1 MKCCFFI
8 IFNACPKV
16 LAGLVVLTIACP
28 SGVPSFLDCKSCSTL
43 ATCCSSA
50 NVVGVLVSLAVFK
63 VASSSFAVITSCS
76 VTAVS
81 SKRFSIRGL
90 LRSSAFNSEATCLAS
105 SCKGIGSS
113 TGASST
119 GASSTATSVA
129 TAWGSTGLIVSSGAL
144 PASSPVSTTPT
155 GLPLISVVGPKRPWV
170 PPGVPYFCPPST
182 ASLIVVVPR
191 SIPASGASAFWS
203 SNDVN
208 VFTACSF
215 SLPVYASK
223 VLSTRSRPSGVLAST
238 PSKALKGVEPFLIPH
253 EVNVVGVIT
262 PVSVGK
268 VVSKSAASD
277 TTCFCWADLSL
288 ASAATL
294 AWLTWLT
301 WLASSSKSLSIVFI
315 CCCLD
320 KRSVLGSAAGGSGS
334 SVVGAAVGSLV
345 NRAPGKPIALPAIYP
360 PKKLS
365 KYSSRASLL
374 VMLKPACKRSKTCW
388 AVSVMPS
395 TVAPLVAATEEDKT
409 FLPTEVSKDWL
420 NICLAVSSDI
430 FLPAA
435 PKIFLIPGIYL
446 KPILSNSAWGIVVAP
461 AVNKFVSARSMLLAS
476 IWRWRLEPKNWVAE
490 TTVGATPATNPV
502 APNAVLPNAAITGPI
517 I

>member
-1 MKCCFFI
+1 M
-8 IFNACPKV
+8 
-16 LAGLVVLTIACP
+16 
-28 SGVPSFLDCKSCSTL
+28 
-43 ATCCSSA
+43 
-50 NVVGVLVSLAVFK
+50 
-63 VASSSFAVITSCS
+63 
-76 VTAVS
+76 
-81 SKRFSIRGL
+81 
-90 LRSSAFNSEATCLAS
+90 
-105 SCKGIGSS
+105 
-113 TGASST
+113 
-119 GASSTATSVA
+119 
-129 TAWGSTGLIVSSGAL
+129 
-144 PASSPVSTTPT
+144 
-155 GLPLISVVGPKRPWV
+155 
-170 PPGVPYFCPPST
+170 
-182 ASLIVVVPR
+182 
-191 SIPASGASAFWS
+191 
-203 SNDVN
+203 
-208 VFTACSF
+208 
-215 SLPVYASK
+215 
-223 VLSTRSRPSGVLAST
+223 LAST
-238 PSKALKGVEPFLIPH
+238 PSKALKALEPFLIPH

-294 AWLTWLT
+294 AWLTWS
-301 WLASSSKSLSIVFI
+301 ASCSKSLRIVFI

-320 KRSVLGSAAGGSGS
+320 KRSVLGSAVVGSGS
-334 SVVGAAVGSLV
+334 SVVGAAAEGSLLKS
-345 NRAPGKPIALPAIYP
+345 APGKPIALPAIYP

-388 AVSVMPS
+388 AVSVIPS

-490 TTVGATPATNPV
+490 TIVGATPATNPV
-502 APNAVLPNAAITGPI
+502 APNAELPNAAITGPI